1 MRGGLLRPLGA
12 DFVRSCSVEFMEDG
26 VVGFVVN
33 LPFGI
38 TVVGD
43 SKGLDVEV
51 LPNFSLVLFNAQ
63 SIFSWSSMASAS
75 SIGRPMN
82 RDYTTTTD
90 SKGWFLSMKAGYL
103 CGSERRAVYMWW
115 ICGCIFYENKRSGA
129 HKRGDTFH

>member
-63 SIFSWSSMASAS
+63 SIFSWSSIASVS
-75 SIGRPMN
+75 SIERPMN
-82 RDYTTTTD
+82 RDTMTTN
-90 SKGWFLSMKAGYL
+90 SKNHFLSMKAGYL
-103 CGSERRAVYMWW
+103 WVCVSA
-115 ICGCIFYENKRSGA
+115 CSGLDFFGVL
-129 HKRGDTFH
+129 RTGYS